1 MEEQTGTADELI
13 FEASDMDTGATESTE
28 EQTNEVSNSSAV
40 EETTEQSENQKEATE
55 DPAVES
61 TETTQ
66 TGDAVDVIDDKAIDD
81 LLAKKGIDQSD
92 PNSVRKVA
100 AMYLNSEKGF
110 LNKSQQAAQLQ
121 RRLAQQQAQQATPD
135 QQALSEVRAMRIE
148 MDTKEWMNSHNL
160 SAVDEQKMVEYI
172 NQPLTDRQGNV
183 VINPMTGAPYTKG
196 VLVNNGQLNLDDVY
210 KLAGCGRQQEVE
222 TLKAN
227 LRKEVENEMAARQAA
242 KRPSSNA
249 TNSTQF
255 GKAEQEDPFL
265 AGLFSD

>member
-55 DPAVES
+55 EPAVES

-66 TGDAVDVIDDKAIDD
+66 TGDAIDQF
-81 LLAKKGIDQSD
+81 LAKKGINPND
-92 PNSVRKVA
+92 PNAIRKIA
-100 AMYLNSEKGF
+100 EMYQNSEKGF
-110 LNKSQQAAQLQ
+110 YSKSQEAAQLQ

-183 VINPMTGAPYTKG
+183 VINPMTGAPYTKA